1 VKFLSE
7 YTRTVLSLVAVA
19 IKGMESGFG
28 IEAQARELA
37 GGLKSE
43 RGTRRMVCGEGDVS
57 MDIFKEVIVCEG
69 VEEEI
74 EKLIVDCDAGQF
86 A

>member
-1 VKFLSE
+1 
-7 YTRTVLSLVAVA
+7 
-19 IKGMESGFG
+19 
-28 IEAQARELA
+28 
-37 GGLKSE
+37 
-43 RGTRRMVCGEGDVS
+43 MVCGEGDVS